1 VRLTVLGASGG
12 IGRDARTT
20 ALLLD
25 DDVLLDAGTGVGD
38 LPLAALARID
48 HVFLTHAHLD
58 HHAALPL
65 LLDTVGTA
73 RAAPLTVYGLAATL
87 DAVQAHI
94 FNDVIWP
101 DFSRLPSAAAPF
113 LRYQALE
120 PGRPVPLG
128 ARRLRAVPV
137 THLIPAAGYVVE
149 GPGGAFAFS
158 GDTTVTEE
166 FWHVV
171 NATPGLKHLIME
183 TSFSDAEAA
192 LARVSYHLCPSLLAG
207 ELNKLKAKPAIHI
220 THLPPEHEDEVM
232 REIQATTPGYHVRR
246 LQRGTVLEI

>member
-25 DDVLLDAGTGVGD
+25 DDILIDAGTGVGD
-38 LPLAALARID
+38 LPLAQLTRIE

-65 LLDTVGTA
+65 LLDTVGAA
-73 RAAPLTVYGLAATL
+73 RAAPLTVYGLAETL
-87 DAVQAHI
+87 AAVQTHI

-101 DFSRLPSAAAPF
+101 DFSRLPSPATPF
-113 LRYQALE
+113 LRYQRLP
-120 PGRPVPLG
+120 PGGDMRLG

-137 THLIPAAGYVVE
+137 THLVPATGYVVE

-166 FWHVV
+166 FWRVV
-171 NATPGLKHLIME
+171 NATPGLKHLIIE
-183 TSFSDAEAA
+183 TSFNDAEAA
-192 LARVSYHLCPSLLAG
+192 LARVSYHLCPSLLAA
-207 ELNKLKAKPAIHI
+207 ELNKLTVHPTIHI

-232 REIQATTPGYHVRR
+232 REIQAAVPGYTVCRLRR
-246 LQRGTVLEI
+246 GENLEL